1 MNRGVATIWGGMLIA
16 TCLGVVPIVV
26 VLLDRTLNAARNIER
41 YTAEML
47 NSGVGIANNTANV
60 AALKDT
66 ISAAPQLVG
75 GAESIALH
83 ITAIESALAANAA
96 HNGQGKEQGSES

>member
-1 MNRGVATIWGGMLIA
+1 MNRGVATIWWGMLIA
-16 TCLGVVPIVV
+16 TCLGVVPIAV
-26 VLLDRTLNAARNIER
+26 VLLNRTLNAARNIER
-41 YTAEML
+41 YTEEML

-75 GAESIALH
+75 GAESLALH
-83 ITAIESALAANAA
+83 ITAIEHVLAANASN
-96 HNGQGKEQGSES
+96 NGQGKEKGEPS

>member
-26 VLLDRTLNAARNIER
+26 VLLGRTLNAARNIEQ
-41 YTAEML
+41 YTEEML
-47 NSGVGIANNTANV
+47 KSGVGIANNTANV

-66 ISAAPQLVG
+66 ISAAPLLVN

-83 ITAIESALAANAA
+83 ITAIESVLAANAS
-96 HNGQGKEQGSES
+96 HNGQGKDKEAQS